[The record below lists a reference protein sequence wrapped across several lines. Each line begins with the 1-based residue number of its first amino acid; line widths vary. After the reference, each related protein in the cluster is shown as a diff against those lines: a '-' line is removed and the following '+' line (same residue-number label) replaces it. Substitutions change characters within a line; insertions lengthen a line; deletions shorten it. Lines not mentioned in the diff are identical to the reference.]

1 MRDGKTDN
9 KESRCDES
17 WKMSASSKPIYLD
30 YNATTP
36 IDPQVREAML
46 PYLGEHFGNPSSSYL
61 YGQNARSAVERA
73 RSQVA
78 DLIGATPEEIVFTS
92 SGSEGNNHAIIGAAM
107 ANAEKG
113 KHIIT
118 SCIEHPAVV
127 NTCRYLETRLGFKV
141 TYVPVDEYGLVDP
154 DDIRTAIR
162 KDTILISIMHANNEV
177 GTIAPIA
184 QIGQMA
190 KERGILF
197 HTDAAQSCGKVEVDV
212 SRLHV
217 DLLTLVGHKLY
228 APKGVGALFIRKGV
242 NIDSFIH
249 GGGQEKGR
257 RAGTENVPYMVGLG
271 AACDIARSFLPEY
284 QKEVRVLRDRLH
296 FLIET
301 GLGKDSIRLNG
312 HPERRLPNTLN
323 ISIRGVVGEELL
335 HQIPEIAASTGSACH
350 AGSTEP
356 SGVLLAMGLSRE
368 LALGALRLTLGRW
381 STREEVEKAGELII
395 AQAKRLVS

>member
-1 MRDGKTDN
+1 MRDGKTNN

-36 IDPQVREAML
+36 IDPQVRESML
-46 PYLGEHFGNPSSSYL
+46 PYLGEHFGNPSSSYI

-92 SGSEGNNHAIIGAAM
+92 SGSEGNNHAIIGAAL
-107 ANAEKG
+107 ANAERG

-118 SCIEHPAVV
+118 SCIEHPAIV

-141 TYVPVDEYGLVDP
+141 TYVPVDEYGLVDL

-162 KDTILISIMHANNEV
+162 KDTILITIMHANNEV
-177 GTIAPIA
+177 GTIAPIEE
-184 QIGQMA
+184 IGQMA

-197 HTDAAQSCGKVEVDV
+197 HTDAAQSCGKVGVDV
-212 SRLHV
+212 NRLHV

-271 AACDIARSFLPEY
+271 AACDIARSLLSHY
-284 QKEVRVLRDRLH
+284 QKEVKQLRDRLH
-296 FLIET
+296 FIIET
-301 GLGKDSIRLNG
+301 SLGKDSIRLNG

-323 ISIRGVVGEELL
+323 ISIRSIVGEELL